1 MRQVCPLFTKDF
13 LFSIIYN
20 VRVCLIEVNYEYNE
34 VRWNFI
40 P

>member
-1 MRQVCPLFTKDF
+1 MRYVCPLFTKDS

-20 VRVCLIEVNYEYNE
+20 VRVCLVEVDYEDNE
-34 VRWNFI
+34 IRWNFI